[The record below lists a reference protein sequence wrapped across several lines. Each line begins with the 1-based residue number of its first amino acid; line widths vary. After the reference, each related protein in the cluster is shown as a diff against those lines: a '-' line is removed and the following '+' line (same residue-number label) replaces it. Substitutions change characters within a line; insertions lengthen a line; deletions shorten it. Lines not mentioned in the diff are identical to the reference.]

1 MDVVA
6 YRHHRAGKEF
16 AVLTEDVPPF
26 DFKAEANDAQKT
38 LQRKHDA
45 VKVNSAGFEP
55 EGFIQK
61 GVILV
66 DYSLPD
72 DLEGYHATIRFCW
85 VLDAEIGDIWFFVLL
100 AFHVIPHLQSY
111 HCKRCFVNYTGLRK
125 NFNQAIHFCVLL
137 TNLYYS
143 P

>member
-1 MDVVA
+1 MNVVA

-16 AVLTEDVPPF
+16 AVFTEDVPPF
-26 DFKAEANDAQKT
+26 DFKAEAKDAQKT

-61 GVILV
+61 GVVFV

-72 DLEGYHATIRFCW
+72 DLEGYHAAIRFCW

-111 HCKRCFVNYTGLRK
+111 HCKRCFVNYIEAFTAFLRFVDK
-125 NFNQAIHFCVLL
+125 LVLF
-137 TNLYYS
+137 TID
-143 P
+143 